1 MRNTVRSLL
10 LGAATS
16 VVVVAPTDA
25 RGDSVAQVATAKR
38 ISRQTVALID
48 PQGRPVPGGGANTL
62 AKPGDILTFVIQ
74 FTPVPNGAYRGLGG
88 YITDYIPP
96 NTEVVGARI
105 VDRNGNTVSPHRGG
119 LACDGY
125 GPRGK
130 GNWTGTGTGVASLVQ
145 GSISQLYA
153 DTGIFYSTDPRTKRV
168 SKNAAD
174 VDEAFLSLKNG
185 IQMPVAP
192 SGASMLAPLLNTT
205 SPYYAHNQWD
215 LASVARWGPDSG
227 NGPEQIG
234 SAGIGYAS
242 PVAGPDSWYKLE
254 VTVTPP
260 GTAVTSG
267 NLNTVVQYNGNVGP
281 WNRIRQTG
289 SEIGRRGQGDTPPSA
304 AQNTNAY
311 LQCPGGAPT
320 RVGIPTSAGFNLTT
334 SNPLPSATNAVR
346 FALGELVVGDEYFAE
361 ISLRV
366 LGLPLDPVFGNI
378 NCAEVAG
385 GDASSRAENGGT
397 GGKDYLWRYFLPAP
411 ACVSLDLLFENTVD
425 KVLAASNA
433 PLTYTIEAKN
443 LTTATMT
450 SVVVRD
456 CYVSGDETFNPTG
469 TTPGFTLDATGAG
482 CPNPSAQDAVV
493 WSVGTLAPGESKLY
507 TATFVGKASTS
518 NQAVFTSN
526 TFPAPGFVATAWTT
540 VGATALMR
548 LGMTATPT
556 FVPTLPGTVHYVA
569 SVKNAG
575 TTAASTISETV
586 ILPAATWTYTPGT
599 TKVNGSATTLNPTQT
614 GTALVF
620 KPALLPTSIA
630 AGATLTF
637 EFDVTVPV
645 GTTPGLY
652 SVDLTSW
659 VTAGQD
665 LEDSISKVAAV
676 AVLTARSDTPTV
688 ASPIA
693 QGSVVVK
700 GKSTEA
706 AGSTVTVYV
715 NGNVAGTG
723 TVGAAGAYSVAVA
736 PLFAGQ
742 RLEVSVTATGELE
755 SMRSPP
761 EVVVGVSGTAACSD
775 GKDNDG
781 DGTTDYPADP
791 GCTSPDDTDETDVP
805 QCSDG
810 LDNDSDGLIDYPN
823 DPSCS
828 SYLDPTEGG
837 NPACSD
843 GVDNDGDGKVDFPAD
858 PGCSSATDT
867 NESDISACSDGLD
880 NDGDGKTDFPF
891 DPGCTSALD
900 DDELDTPLG
909 DGGIQDG
916 GGGNT
921 GGGVD
926 AGGTNPSGRP
936 AGATPPDLGG
946 VLDEDATSGCS
957 CGVAR
962 AGGSAHAML
971 AAAVLGVFLIRR
983 RRWRR

>member
-1 MRNTVRSLL
+1 MKNAIRSLL
-10 LGAATS
+10 LGAAAS
-16 VVVVAPTDA
+16 AAVLVSGDA

-48 PQGRPVPGGGANTL
+48 PQGRPVPGGGVNTL
-62 AKPGDILTFVIQ
+62 AKVGDVLTFIIQ
-74 FTPVPNGAYRGLGG
+74 FTPVPNGAFRGLGG

-119 LACDGY
+119 LSCDGY

-130 GNWTGTGTGVASLVQ
+130 GTWTGTGTGAASLVQ
-145 GSISQLYA
+145 GSMSQLYA
-153 DTGIFYSTDPRTKRV
+153 DTGIFYSTDARTKRV
-168 SKNAAD
+168 SKNAAN
-174 VDEAFLSLKNG
+174 VDEAFLSLQNG

-192 SGASMLAPLLNTT
+192 SGAGQLAGLLNTA
-205 SPYYAHNQWD
+205 SPYYAHNLWD
-215 LASVARWGPDSG
+215 LASVARWGPANG

-260 GTAVTSG
+260 GTAVTAA

-281 WNRIRQTG
+281 WSRVRQTG
-289 SEIGRRGQGDTPPSA
+289 SEIGRRGQGDSPPSA
-304 AQNTNAY
+304 AQNTNTY
-311 LQCPGGAPT
+311 LQCPGSAPT

-334 SNPLPSATNAVR
+334 SNPLPATTNAVR

-366 LGLPLDPVFGNI
+366 VALPLDPTFGNI

-385 GDASSRAENGGT
+385 GDASSRTQDGGT

-425 KVLAASNA
+425 KVLAAANA

-443 LTTATMT
+443 LTTTPMT

-456 CYVSGDETFNPTG
+456 CYVPGDETFNAAG
-469 TTPGFTLDATGAG
+469 TTPGFTLDAAGAG
-482 CPNPSAQDAVV
+482 CPNPAAEDAIV
-493 WSVGTLAPGESKLY
+493 WTVGTLAPGESKSY

-518 NQAVFTSN
+518 NRAVFTSN
-526 TFPAPGFVATAWTT
+526 AFPAPGFVATAWTT
-540 VGATALMR
+540 VGSTALMR
-548 LGMTATPT
+548 LGVTAAPT
-556 FVPTLPGTVHYVA
+556 YVPALPGTVHYVA
-569 SVKNAG
+569 TVKNDG

-586 ILPAATWTYTPGT
+586 TLPAATWMYKAGT
-599 TKVNGSATTLNPTQT
+599 TKVNGVATALNPTQT
-614 GTALVF
+614 GAAVVF
-620 KPALLPTSIA
+620 KPALLPASIA
-630 AGATLTF
+630 AGGTATF

-645 GTTPGLY
+645 GTAAGLY
-652 SVDLTSW
+652 TVDLTSW

-665 LEDSISKVAAV
+665 LEDSISKVAPV

-688 ASPIA
+688 TSPIL
-693 QGSVVVK
+693 QGAVAVK

-706 AGSTVTVYV
+706 AGSTVTIYV

-723 TVGAAGAYSVAVA
+723 TVGAAGAYSVTVP
-736 PLFAGQ
+736 PLVAGQ
-742 RLEVSVTATGELE
+742 RVEVSVTAAGELE
-755 SMRSPP
+755 STRSLP
-761 EVVVGVSGTAACSD
+761 EAVVGVSGTAACSD

-781 DGTTDYPADP
+781 DGKIDYPADP
-791 GCTSPDDTDETDVP
+791 GCTSAADTDETDVP

-810 LDNDSDGLIDYPN
+810 LDNDGDGLIDYPN
-823 DPSCS
+823 DPGCA
-828 SYLDPTEGG
+828 SYLDATEGG

-843 GVDNDGDGKVDFPAD
+843 GLDNDGDGKVDFPAD
-858 PGCSSATDT
+858 PGCSSANDT
-867 NESDISACSDGLD
+867 SESDIAACSDGLD

-900 DDELDTPLG
+900 DNELDTPG
-909 DGGIQDG
+909 ADGGIADG
-916 GGGNT
+916 GSDS
-921 GGGVD
+921 GVD
-926 AGGTNPSGRP
+926 AGGTNPNGRP
-936 AGATPPDLGG
+936 PGAEPPDLGG
-946 VLDEDATSGCS
+946 VPDDEATSGCS
-957 CGVAR
+957 CGVAPT
-962 AGGSAHAML
+962 GGSAHAML
-971 AAAVLGVFLIRR
+971 AAALVGVLLIRR
-983 RRWRR
+983 RRR